1 MAARVMRELALKA
14 DARIDGGSREEISLD
29 GHWDI
34 RFGDETDWR
43 AVEVPGPWQA
53 SHPDR
58 AWQAGTVVYRRDFRL
73 PAKWNGREIALRFGA
88 VSYHCAVTV
97 NERLLGQHEG
107 SYLPFE
113 FVLPEAVLRDQ
124 NKLEVR
130 VTLPSGDESLYPD
143 YPFGEIPH
151 GKQSWYGPLGGIWQS
166 VRLEARSAE
175 HLTHCAIAP
184 DANSGVVAL
193 TLACAGSDDVNAEVT
208 IFGAHE
214 VPVARSVVAIRQGK
228 AQVAMPIRL
237 HVLWSPDNPYLYS
250 ARVDLVRSGAIAD
263 RSHHSF
269 GFRSIET
276 RDGTILL
283 NGKPIYL
290 RGALDQDYYPEGIC
304 TPPSLEFL
312 EDQARKAKALG
323 LNLLRCHIKAPDP
336 RYYEVADRLGL
347 LVWTEIPNVQ
357 EFSAKSAER
366 LRDTM
371 QGILDRDGNSPSII
385 AWTIVN
391 EDWGTRLVEN
401 AAHRSWLKQ
410 TYDWL
415 KAQDPSRLV
424 VDNSACFP
432 NFHVKTDLNDYHYY
446 RSVPERRGEWEALN
460 ADFASGPSWT
470 YSPHGDAERSGDEP
484 LVISEFGVWGLPH
497 PDAIAMD
504 SDKEPFWAESGGN
517 WANGAAYPHGI
528 KQRFAELGLSKVFGS
543 FGAFIQAAQW
553 YQFANLK
560 YEIETIRAH
569 PSIMG
574 YVITELTDVH
584 WEANGLMDINR
595 NPRVFHER
603 FPEIN
608 ADLVIV
614 PRIDRYAGYAGDVF
628 KIGLR
633 IATGAGSIPHGT
645 SLRWRID
652 DASGGAIIVPATGPV
667 CAPEIGPLELKLP
680 ETDVSR
686 IVTVSF
692 VLTSSG
698 ATIARN
704 SVDIA
709 VYPRRSTRDLPT
721 VASDDG
727 ALAAY
732 AAALGYQVG
741 DAAAADVILSR
752 GLDEAAIEALNAGA
766 RYVVLADSPVG
777 VDGNLRRDTP
787 SGDAAARASL
797 TEAVPRD
804 AAWSLPN
811 IVLHP
816 RTGSIWR
823 GDWVAG
829 FSWVRRE
836 GPFANLPG
844 GPLLDLSFDRV
855 VPHHVMTG
863 FRSWE
868 FDGLVHAGI
877 VVGWVHMPAALIAER
892 KIGKGQ
898 LVATTF
904 RLTGDPPGVDPVAAA
919 LFDAIIATA
928 ARAAE
933 RRRD

>member
-1 MAARVMRELALKA
+1 MKELALKA
-14 DARIDGGSREEISLD
+14 DARIDEGSREEISLD
-29 GHWDI
+29 GRWDI

-43 AVEVPGPWQA
+43 DVEVPGPWQA

-73 PAKWNGREIALRFGA
+73 PTKWRGREIALRFGA

-113 FVLPEAVLRDQ
+113 FVLPEAALRDQ
-124 NKLEVR
+124 NQLEVR
-130 VTLPSGDESLYPD
+130 VTLPSGDESRYPD

-166 VRLEARSAE
+166 VRLEARSTE
-175 HLTHCAIAP
+175 HLTRCVIAP
-184 DANSGVVAL
+184 DPNSGVVAL
-193 TLACAGSDDVNAEVT
+193 TLACSGGDDLDAEVT
-208 IFGAHE
+208 IFGAHD
-214 VPVARSVVAIRQGK
+214 VPVAHSVAVIREGK
-228 AQVAMPIRL
+228 THVNVPVRL

-250 ARVDLVRSGAIAD
+250 ARVDLVRSGAIVD
-263 RSHHSF
+263 RSRHSF

-276 RDGTILL
+276 REGMILL

-290 RGALDQDYYPEGIC
+290 RGALDQDYYPEGVC

-312 EDQARKAKALG
+312 EDQARKAKSLG

-357 EFSAKSAER
+357 EFSAKSAAR

-371 QGILDRDGNSPSII
+371 TGILERDGNRPSII

-401 AAHRSWLKQ
+401 ADHRTWLKQ

-415 KAQDPSRLV
+415 KAEDPSRLI

-446 RSVPERRGEWEALN
+446 KSVPERRGEWDALT
-460 ADFASGPSWT
+460 ADFASGPNWT
-470 YSPHGDAERSGDEP
+470 YSPHGDAERRGDEP
-484 LVISEFGVWGLPH
+484 LVVSEFGVWGLPH
-497 PDAIAMD
+497 PEAVDLD
-504 SDKEPFWAESGGN
+504 SAQAPFWVESGGD
-517 WANGAAYPHGI
+517 WADGAAYPHGI
-528 KQRFAELGLSKVFGS
+528 TQRFAALHLSKVFGS
-543 FGAFIQAAQW
+543 FDAFILAAQW
-553 YQFANLK
+553 RQFANLK

-569 PSIMG
+569 ASIMG

-633 IATGAGSIPHGT
+633 IATGAGSIPHGAF
-645 SLRWRID
+645 LRWRID
-652 DASGGAIIVPATGPV
+652 GVSGGAIAVPTAGPV
-667 CAPEIGPLELKLP
+667 CAPEMDSLELKLP
-680 ETDVSR
+680 QTDVSR

-698 ATIARN
+698 AAIARN

-721 VASDDG
+721 VACDDS

-732 AAALGYQVG
+732 AAALGYAVV
-741 DAAAADVILSR
+741 DAADVVLAR

-777 VDGNLRRDTP
+777 VDGNLRRDIP
-787 SGDAAARASL
+787 SGDVAARVSL
-797 TEAVPRD
+797 TEAAPRD
-804 AAWSLPN
+804 AGWSLPN

-816 RTGSIWR
+816 RTGNIWR

-836 GPFANLPG
+836 GPFANLAG

-877 VVGWVHMPAALIAER
+877 VVGWVHRPAALIAER
-892 KIGKGQ
+892 KIGKGR

-904 RLTGDPPGVDPVAAA
+904 RLTEDPPGVDPVAAT
-919 LFDAIIATA
+919 LLDAIIATA
-928 ARAAE
+928 ARVPAK
-933 RRRD
+933 RRD